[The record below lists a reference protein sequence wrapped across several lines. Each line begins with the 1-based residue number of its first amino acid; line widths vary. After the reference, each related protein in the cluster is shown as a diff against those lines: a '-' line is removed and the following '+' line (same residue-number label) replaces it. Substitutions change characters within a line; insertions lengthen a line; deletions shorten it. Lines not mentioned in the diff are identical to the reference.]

1 MATSSSS
8 LGHIATTPDSTP
20 ARGYTLPVWLALAAR
35 AAVAVLRGEP
45 WQAERQLDLL
55 EPLGWTSLPL
65 RAAAPLPQGWALGE
79 AVCEPGEGLDLTRGL
94 VVWVLARWEPALAP
108 PAAAEAITGAAAE
121 ATAEAPTGSGED
133 WGWLQL
139 EAGEGVGVHATS
151 DHGAGGH
158 SASGHGAG
166 GRACLSAYA
175 RDLLRAN
182 LRSLVPNGQRLRLH
196 VVLPAG
202 RALAERTSN
211 AAFGVV
217 EGLALIGTQAE
228 TQASADPDQLRRT
241 LAALAARLAA
251 PDFGGDLVLVLGEN
265 GLDLAPRLG
274 LPRQLL
280 LKTGNWV
287 GPLLVAAGQGGVRRL
302 LLFGYQGKLIKLA
315 GGIFHTHHHLADGR
329 AEVLTALAALEGLTG
344 PPLEALFAAATV
356 EAALAQL
363 QAADPQL
370 AERLRARLAA
380 TIEQR
385 ATAYLAR
392 HGGGPMEIGAVLFDR
407 GRQVCALG
415 PVGRG
420 LLEALKASA

>member
-1 MATSSSS
+1 MEPTAAFEMATDTSS
-8 LGHIATTPDSTP
+8 LRDITTPPASTATS

-45 WQAERQLDLL
+45 WQAERRLDLL

-108 PAAAEAITGAAAE
+108 LATPT
-121 ATAEAPTGSGED
+121 ATATAGAGAGAGED

-139 EAGEGVGVHATS
+139 EAGEGVGVHA
-151 DHGAGGH
+151 
-158 SASGHGAG
+158 ASGHAASDQAASGQ
-166 GRACLSAYA
+166 ACLSAYA
-175 RDLLRAN
+175 RALLRAN
-182 LRSLVPNGQRLRLH
+182 LRSLVPPGQRLRLH

-228 TQASADPDQLRRT
+228 TQASADPDQLQRT

-251 PDFGGDLVLVLGEN
+251 ADFGGDLVLVLGEN

-274 LPRQLL
+274 LPRHLL

-287 GPLLVAAGQGGVRRL
+287 GPVLVAAGQGGVRRL

-363 QAADPQL
+363 QVADPGL

-392 HGGGPMEIGAVLFDR
+392 HGAGPMEIGAVLFDR

-420 LLEALKASA
+420 LLKALKASA

>member
-1 MATSSSS
+1 MEPPAAPDTPPASTS
-8 LGHIATTPDSTP
+8 

-45 WQAERQLDLL
+45 WEAERQLDLL

-94 VVWVLARWEPALAP
+94 VVWVLARWEPALAA
-108 PAAAEAITGAAAE
+108 PAAAEAAAKATTE
-121 ATAEAPTGSGED
+121 AGDDS
-133 WGWLQL
+133 GWLQL
-139 EAGEGVGVHATS
+139 EAGEGVGVHA
-151 DHGAGGH
+151 
-158 SASGHGAG
+158 ASGHDASGDGASG
-166 GRACLSAYA
+166 QACLSAYA
-175 RDLLRAN
+175 RALLRAN
-182 LRSLVPNGQRLRLH
+182 LRSLVPPGQRLRLH

-228 TQASADPDQLRRT
+228 TQASADPDQLQRT

-251 PDFGGDLVLVLGEN
+251 ADFGGDLVLVLGEN

-287 GPLLVAAGQGGVRRL
+287 GPVLVAAGQGGVRRL

-363 QAADPQL
+363 QAADPGL

-392 HGGGPMEIGAVLFDR
+392 HGAGPMEIGAVLFDR